1 MTFRYIRLLITLLLL
16 SGLGFTVRQTL
27 ADEEPFSD
35 EDPTAITL
43 RSFTGTALDNAAR
56 LIWETATENN
66 TQAFKLERANSVSGP
81 YEFLSD
87 IGLIIARGNPALG
100 ATYVV
105 TDTNVLNNNTYWYKL
120 VEIEEDN
127 SERELAIIELRIE
140 PVGGILPGGGG
151 GGATN
156 TPPPTS
162 TNVPTE
168 TPVSSVTFTPTPS
181 ATPAPGTPTATPEP
195 PTATP
200 EAVQPTNP
208 PLPPGPTATAFRF
221 PTATI
226 GAGGAVDVGTGPGQN
241 GVPIAEAAGLP
252 AQEGYPA
259 PDTGSYPAGDTNPLP
274 NAATPY
280 PAGTTSGQPNNNLGN
295 NNVIGSDAA
304 ATIAAETAAAN
315 ESANSSSGRIFLWLG
330 FAGGL
335 LILAG
340 GIFFSIALATRRS

>member
-1 MTFRYIRLLITLLLL
+1 MTLRYIRLLITLLLL
-16 SGLGFTVRQTL
+16 LGLGFAVRQTL
-27 ADEEPFSD
+27 ADEILNSD

-43 RSFTGTALDNAAR
+43 RYFNGDPLDNAAR
-56 LIWETATENN
+56 LTWETATENN
-66 TQAFKLERANSVSGP
+66 TQAFKLERANSASGP

-127 SERELAIIELRIE
+127 SERELALIELSIV

-151 GGATN
+151 DGATS
-156 TPPPTS
+156 TPLPTS
-162 TNVPTE
+162 TNAPTE
-168 TPVSSVTFTPTPS
+168 TPVPSATLTPTSS
-181 ATPAPGTPTATPEP
+181 ATPAPGTATATPEP
-195 PTATP
+195 PTTTP
-200 EAVQPTNP
+200 ETLQPTSP

-226 GAGGAVDVGTGPGQN
+226 SAGGAVDVGTGAGQN
-241 GVPIAEAAGLP
+241 GVPVAEAAGLP

-259 PDTGSYPAGDTNPLP
+259 PIATSYPAGETNPLP

-280 PAGTTSGQPNNNLGN
+280 PAGTNPNQPNNNQGN

-315 ESANSSSGRIFLWLG
+315 ESANSGSGRIFLWLG

-340 GIFFSIALATRRS
+340 GVFFSIALATRRS

>member
-127 SERELAIIELRIE
+127 SERELAVIELRIE

-208 PLPPGPTATAFRF
+208 PLPL
-221 PTATI
+221 
-226 GAGGAVDVGTGPGQN
+226 GQR
-241 GVPIAEAAGLP
+241 LP
-252 AQEGYPA
+252 PSASPQPPLAPVARSMWAPA
-259 PDTGSYPAGDTNPLP
+259 PAKMACP
-274 NAATPY
+274 
-280 PAGTTSGQPNNNLGN
+280 
-295 NNVIGSDAA
+295 
-304 ATIAAETAAAN
+304 
-315 ESANSSSGRIFLWLG
+315 
-330 FAGGL
+330 
-335 LILAG
+335 
-340 GIFFSIALATRRS
+340 